1 MSMKASQQV
10 WEKGIFSRFEHCEN
24 NKYFFFF
31 LTNSIDTLGG
41 EFGVHAYLAEL
52 SCLLAEKQ

>member
-10 WEKGIFSRFEHCEN
+10 WEKGYLVGLNTVKTISV
-24 NKYFFFF
+24 FFFK
-31 LTNSIDTLGG
+31 TNSKDTLGG

>member
-24 NKYFFFF
+24 NQCFFF
-31 LTNSIDTLGG
+31 LTNSKDTLGG

>member
-1 MSMKASQQV
+1 MKTISV
-10 WEKGIFSRFEHCEN
+10 
-24 NKYFFFF
+24 FFF
-31 LTNSIDTLGG
+31 LTNSKDTLGG